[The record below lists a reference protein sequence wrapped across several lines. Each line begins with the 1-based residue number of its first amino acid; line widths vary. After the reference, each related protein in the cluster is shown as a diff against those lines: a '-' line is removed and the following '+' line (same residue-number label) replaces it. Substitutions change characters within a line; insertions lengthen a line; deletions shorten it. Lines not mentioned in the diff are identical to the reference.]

1 MADCRQD
8 VGSTSSCNVSALI
21 DCLSNETAKVFLKG
35 GRRSLMPEQTLAR
48 LMPLLEAVG
57 ITRIANVTGLD
68 RIGIPVINV
77 CRPNS
82 RSLAVYQGKGAT
94 LASAKAS
101 GLMESFERYHAE
113 FCRPPELT
121 ETYSTLQAAAP
132 TIDAASLPLRKDA
145 HFNAEQSRDWL
156 QGVNLLSRQ
165 PVWVPYEIVHFDTA
179 QQSSADYC
187 FASASTGLAAGNSLS
202 EAILHGMCEV
212 IERDCSTLWRLRMPV
227 LQNLSRVDPATI
239 DDPLANELVDAI
251 RAADLNLAVWDT
263 TSEIGIASFICRIA
277 EPEGA
282 DPMPYELLDAA
293 GCHPVR
299 EVALARAILEAVQ
312 GRATMISGARDDLF
326 YNYYEANDAQT
337 AANLREGVISGPCHK
352 AFQKVKTFD
361 GSTIEADIRHVLDRL
376 SSTGFSQ
383 VIAVNLTRED
393 IGLPVVRIVIPE
405 LEDGELAEDYV
416 PRNRAIAAFRG
427 LQ

>member
-1 MADCRQD
+1 MSRNICD
-8 VGSTSSCNVSALI
+8 VSSLT
-21 DCLSNETAKVFLKG
+21 DCLSHETAKVFRKG
-35 GRRSLMPEQTLAR
+35 GRRGILPEQTLAR
-48 LMPLLEAVG
+48 LMPLLAEVG

-113 FCRPPELT
+113 FCRQPELT
-121 ETYSTLQAAAP
+121 ETYAKLQATAP
-132 TIDAASLPLRKDA
+132 TVDAASLPLRKDA
-145 HFNAEQSRDWL
+145 SFNPEQKRDWL
-156 QGVNLLSRQ
+156 RGVNLLSRE

-179 QQSSADYC
+179 QQTSADYC

-212 IERDCSTLWRLRMPV
+212 IERDCSTLWRLRVPV
-227 LQNLSRVDPATI
+227 LQNLGRLDLTTI
-239 DDPLANELVDAI
+239 DDPLANDLIETI

-263 TSEIGIASFICRIA
+263 TSEFGIASFICRIA

-293 GCHPVR
+293 GCHPAR

-326 YNYYEANDAQT
+326 YNYYEANDAET
-337 AANLREGVISGPCHK
+337 AATLRNDVVSGDSHK
-352 AFQKVKTFD
+352 AFQQVKSFD
-361 GSTIEADIRHVLDRL
+361 GATIEEDIRYVLDRL
-376 SSTGFSQ
+376 SDAGISQ
-383 VIAVNLTRED
+383 VIAVNLTREH
-393 IGLPVVRIVIPE
+393 IGLPVVRIIIPD
-405 LEDGELAEDYV
+405 LEDGELAEDYI
-416 PRNRAIAAFRG
+416 PRSRAIAAFRG
-427 LQ
+427 LR

>member
-1 MADCRQD
+1 MAGNRQA
-8 VGSTSSCNVSALI
+8 VESTGSFDVSALI
-21 DCLSNETAKVFLKG
+21 ECLSQETGKVFLKG
-35 GRRSLMPEQTLAR
+35 GRRGIMPEQTLAR
-48 LMPLLEAVG
+48 LMPLLPAVG

-121 ETYSTLQAAAP
+121 ESYAALQTQASMV
-132 TIDAASLPLRKDA
+132 DVESLPLRNGTR
-145 HFNAEQSRDWL
+145 FQAEQNRGWL
-156 QGVNLLSRQ
+156 QGANLLNKQ
-165 PVWVPYEIVHFDTA
+165 PVWVPYEIVHFNTA
-179 QQSSADYC
+179 EQSSADYC

-212 IERDCSTLWRLRMPV
+212 IERDCSTLWRLRVPV
-227 LQNLSRVDPATI
+227 LQNLNRLDLTTI
-239 DDPLANELVDAI
+239 DDPLANELI
-251 RAADLNLAVWDT
+251 STIQAADLNLAVWDT

-326 YNYYEANDAQT
+326 YNYYEANDAST
-337 AANLREGVISGPCHK
+337 AARLREDVISGPCHK
-352 AFQKVKTFD
+352 AFQTVKTFD
-361 GSTIEADIRHVLDRL
+361 GRTIEADIQHVLTML
-376 SSTGFSQ
+376 AKAGFTH
-383 VIAVNLTRED
+383 VIAVNLSKED
-393 IGLPVVRIVIPE
+393 IGLPVVRIIIPE

-416 PRNRAIAAFRG
+416 PRRRAIAAFRG